1 MKVLLTGGKGYV
13 AAYLEEILI
22 QKGYS
27 VLNVSRSTD
36 VTLQDVLDST
46 ESFDYYIHTAG
57 LSSDTPFSDFEDYE
71 KANVQLSISLI
82 ERFENDVDAKC
93 FLFFSTLYVKRKT
106 LLTTPYVKSKT
117 IVEEYIT
124 SRGDSRISVIRP
136 ALISSPP
143 DARGILGPLQ
153 KLANRGV
160 LIKFP
165 SGFHMQW
172 VSIETVGKQVISV
185 LNGENANVKSGFD
198 LIDFNAELSDPKRWL
213 KDFGLQ
219 KSGLVI
225 PFPKWFLKLLFS
237 LGHALKLPFNKH
249 FYNKLTS

>member
-13 AAYLEEILI
+13 AVFLEEVLI

-57 LSSDTPFSDFEDYE
+57 LSRDTPFSHFEDYE
-71 KANVQLSISLI
+71 KANVQLSISLL

-106 LLTTPYVKSKT
+106 LYTTPYVQSKE

-124 SRGDSRISVIRP
+124 VMGDSRISVIRP

-143 DARGILGPLQ
+143 VARGILGPLK
-153 KLANRGV
+153 KLANLGV

-165 SGFHMQW
+165 SGFHMEW
-172 VSIETVGKQVISV
+172 VSIETIGKQVTSL
-185 LNGENANVKSGFD
+185 LNGKNANARGGID

-237 LGHALKLPFNKH
+237 LGHAMKLPFNKH
-249 FYNKLTS
+249 FYNKLTL

>member
-46 ESFDYYIHTAG
+46 ESFDYYINTAG

-106 LLTTPYVKSKT
+106 LYTTPYVQSKA

-124 SRGDSRISVIRP
+124 AQGDSRISIIRP
-136 ALISSPP
+136 ALISWPP
-143 DARGILGPLQ
+143 AARGILGPLQ
-153 KLANRGV
+153 KLANLGV

-172 VSIETVGKQVISV
+172 VSIETVGKQVISL
-185 LNGENANVKSGFD
+185 LNG
-198 LIDFNAELSDPKRWL
+198 
-213 KDFGLQ
+213 
-219 KSGLVI
+219 
-225 PFPKWFLKLLFS
+225 
-237 LGHALKLPFNKH
+237 
-249 FYNKLTS
+249 